1 MKRERKKYGCKKAN
15 KKKDSE
21 IQGKRCERSEERVW
35 EEKKKENRTKKGIK
49 KYFYLKKGSR
59 D

>member
-35 EEKKKENRTKKGIK
+35 EVKRKKTEQRKE
-49 KYFYLKKGSR
+49 
-59 D
+59 